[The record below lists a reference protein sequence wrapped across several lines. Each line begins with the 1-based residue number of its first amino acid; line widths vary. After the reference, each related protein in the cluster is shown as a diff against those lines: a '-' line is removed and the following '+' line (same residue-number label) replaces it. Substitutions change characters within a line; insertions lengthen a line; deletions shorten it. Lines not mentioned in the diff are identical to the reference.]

1 MAKYINADAL
11 IERKY
16 IPSFEG
22 KYEVDKTGRVFNSKT
37 GDELKQQVTTNGY
50 KSVALYKNGK
60 YIHVRV
66 HRAVAM
72 AFIENPNNLP
82 FVNHKDESRTNNAV
96 ENLEWCDHQYNINY
110 GTARERQAAKIRGR
124 RRSDAVRENMRVK
137 MKLFQNSAEGSGRP
151 CICLETGERFTSIS
165 VAAQHFMISEAT
177 VRQSCKRK
185 TKRGRNGL
193 TFRFLCGADNRPKT
207 TSADMRGEE

>member
-1 MAKYINADAL
+1 MSKKYINADAL

-37 GDELKQQVTTNGY
+37 GAELKQQITTNGY

-72 AFIENPNNLP
+72 AFIENPNNI
-82 FVNHKDESRTNNAV
+82 S
-96 ENLEWCDHQYNINY
+96 
-110 GTARERQAAKIRGR
+110 RQAAIDALDKIFPA
-124 RRSDAVRENMRVK
+124 DPMRNDYTQGIACGAA
-137 MKLFQNSAEGSGRP
+137 LATEYIEQLPSAQP
-151 CICLETGERFTSIS
+151 D
-165 VAAQHFMISEAT
+165 
-177 VRQSCKRK
+177 SCKGCKHMGLWENEVENGYPSPCTRC
-185 TKRGRNGL
+185 KRR
-193 TFRFLCGADNRPKT
+193 ASDNYER
-207 TSADMRGEE
+207 